1 MTSRTL
7 PAALALASALV
18 LATPASAAP
27 SPADTATPAAA
38 PAPIRAVA
46 GVLFTGTAG
55 TNDVTV
61 TNPDGSTASGSL
73 SGRYEAFAG
82 AEFPLAP
89 NGLALR
95 LTAGIHSSANFS
107 GSGGSERMTSF
118 PFEATIWYPV
128 NDRMRIGAGARYAM
142 RSRFSGAVRRRLP
155 ADAPPAARHAL
166 RLRAL
171 RTGCRQRSRSEPLGR
186 GTHRDLLNPPTTRRL
201 AEQLRQAPFSCPD
214 GACAPR
220 RHSSAT
226 FFFAAVF
233 LAAGTFAARGSNSKF
248 TLPSFLS

>member
-7 PAALALASALV
+7 PAALALASALAF
-18 LATPASAAP
+18 ATPASAAP

-142 RSRFSGAVRRRLP
+142 RSRFSGAGGK
-155 ADAPPAARHAL
+155 
-166 RLRAL
+166 
-171 RTGCRQRSRSEPLGR
+171 TGDG
-186 GTHRDLLNPPTTRRL
+186 LNPTPAVLFGVGYQLMPHLLLDMRYVYERY
-201 AEQLRQAPFSCPD
+201 EQ
-214 GACAPR
+214 
-220 RHSSAT
+220 
-226 FFFAAVF
+226 
-233 LAAGTFAARGSNSKF
+233 AAGNDLEASHWGVGLTAIY
-248 TLPSFLS
+248 